1 MSSLKIKKILRY
13 TCVLCLLG
21 MPLSIAYAIWF
32 NNENNT
38 SQKMF
43 FTFLVF
49 AVCSYWAGNILDKT
63 YTDEHKDKNKRVDK
77 E

>member
-1 MSSLKIKKILRY
+1 MDSLKIKKILRY
-13 TCVLCLLG
+13 ISAICCFG

-32 NNENNT
+32 NNDDNT

-63 YTDEHKDKNKRVDK
+63 DTDEHKDKNKD
-77 E
+77 